1 LPPLASCEHKSE
13 APKKRDADVSH
24 DKYTTPMLQQEQTAG
39 LPALKNNKGLAQW
52 RWCGVSI
59 QQHLQQQRKLAG

>member
-1 LPPLASCEHKSE
+1 
-13 APKKRDADVSH
+13 
-24 DKYTTPMLQQEQTAG
+24 MLQQEQTAG